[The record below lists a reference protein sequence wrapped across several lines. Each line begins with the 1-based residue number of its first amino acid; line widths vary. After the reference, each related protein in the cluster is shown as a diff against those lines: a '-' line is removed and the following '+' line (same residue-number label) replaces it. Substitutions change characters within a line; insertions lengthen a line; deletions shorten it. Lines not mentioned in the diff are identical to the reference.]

1 MIWTILKTTTKTKL
15 MAKIRLTKI
24 FHFDTGHALAGYDG
38 KCRNVHGHSYSL
50 EVTVKG
56 EPIKDPNHVK
66 FGMVIDFGDLKEIV
80 KKYVIDDYDHA
91 LVLNKNTVY
100 KEIGDFLVER
110 GHHILLVD
118 FQPTGEMM
126 IQDMAQRIKSHL
138 PDGIELFKLKLY
150 ETGTSYAEWY
160 AGDQA

>member
-1 MIWTILKTTTKTKL
+1 

-38 KCRNVHGHSYSL
+38 KCRNVHGHSYRL
-50 EVTVKG
+50 EVTVIG
-56 EPIKDPNHVK
+56 TPIDDMNHVK

-91 LVLNKNTVY
+91 LVLNKNTHY
-100 KEIGDFLVER
+100 KEIGEFLEKG
-110 GHHILLVD
+110 GHHILMVD

-126 IQDMAQRIKSHL
+126 IQDMAQRIMKHL
-138 PDGIELFKLKLY
+138 PERVQLHHLRLY
-150 ETGTSYAEWY
+150 ETGTSYAEWF
-160 AGDQA
+160 ADDQK

>member
-1 MIWTILKTTTKTKL
+1 

-38 KCRNVHGHSYSL
+38 KCRNVHGHSYRL
-50 EVTVKG
+50 EVTVMG
-56 EPIKDPNHVK
+56 EPIQDPNHVK

-80 KKYVIDDYDHA
+80 KKQVIDDYDHA
-91 LVLNKNTVY
+91 LVLNKNTAY
-100 KEIGDFLVER
+100 KEIGDFLEER

-126 IQDMAQRIKSHL
+126 IQDMAQRIIPHL
-138 PDGIELFKLKLY
+138 PKNVSLFKLKLY
-150 ETGTSYAEWY
+150 ETGTSFAEWY
-160 AGDQA
+160 ATDQV

>member
-1 MIWTILKTTTKTKL
+1 MG
-15 MAKIRLTKI
+15 KIRLTKI

-38 KCRNVHGHSYSL
+38 KCRNVHGHSYTL
-50 EVTVKG
+50 EVTVMG
-56 EPIKDPNHVK
+56 EPITDPDHVK

-91 LVLNKNTVY
+91 LVLNKKTVY
-100 KEIGDFLVER
+100 KEIGDFLLER

-126 IQDMAQRIKSHL
+126 IQDMAVRIAPHL
-138 PDGIELFKLKLY
+138 PKNIHLHHLRLY
-150 ETGTSYAEWY
+150 ETGTSYAEWF
-160 AGDQA
+160 ADDQK

>member
-1 MIWTILKTTTKTKL
+1 

-38 KCRNVHGHSYSL
+38 KCRNVHGHSYTL
-50 EVTVKG
+50 EVTVMG
-56 EPIKDPNHVK
+56 EPITDPNHVK

-91 LVLNKNTVY
+91 LVLNKNTSY
-100 KEIGDFLVER
+100 KEIGDFLLER

-126 IQDMAQRIKSHL
+126 IQDMAARIIPHL
-138 PDGIELFKLKLY
+138 PGNMRLHHLRLY
-150 ETGTSYAEWY
+150 ETGTSYAEWF
-160 AGDQA
+160 ADDQN

>member
-1 MIWTILKTTTKTKL
+1 

-38 KCRNVHGHSYSL
+38 KCRNVHGHSYRL
-50 EVTVKG
+50 EVTVIG
-56 EPIKDPNHVK
+56 EPIQDVENPK

-80 KKYVIDDYDHA
+80 KKHVIDDYDHA
-91 LVLNKNTVY
+91 LVLNKHTSY
-100 KEIGDFLVER
+100 KEIGDFLIER

-126 IQDMAQRIKSHL
+126 IQDMARRIIPHL
-138 PDGIELFKLKLY
+138 PANVELFKLKLY
-150 ETGTSYAEWY
+150 ETGTSFAEWY
-160 AGDQA
+160 ATDQA

>member
-1 MIWTILKTTTKTKL
+1 

-38 KCRNVHGHSYSL
+38 KCRNVHGHSYRL
-50 EVTVKG
+50 EVTVIG
-56 EPIKDPNHVK
+56 EPIQDVENPK

-80 KKYVIDDYDHA
+80 KKQVIDDYDHA
-91 LVLNKNTVY
+91 LVLNKNTAY
-100 KEIGDFLVER
+100 KEIGDFLEER

-126 IQDMAQRIKSHL
+126 IQDMAQRIIPHL
-138 PDGIELFKLKLY
+138 PANVELFKLKLY
-150 ETGTSYAEWY
+150 ETGTSFAEWY
-160 AGDQA
+160 ATDQV

>member
-1 MIWTILKTTTKTKL
+1 

-38 KCRNVHGHSYSL
+38 KCRNVHGHSYTL
-50 EVTVKG
+50 EVTVIG
-56 EPIKDPNHVK
+56 QPIMDPNHVK
-66 FGMVIDFGDLKEIV
+66 FGMVIDFGDLKQIV

-91 LVLNKNTVY
+91 LVLNKNTKY
-100 KEIGDFLVER
+100 NEIGEFLKER

-126 IQDMAQRIKSHL
+126 IQDMARRIATHL
-138 PDGIELFKLKLY
+138 PANIQLHHLRLY
-150 ETGTSYAEWY
+150 ETGTSHAEWF
-160 AGDQA
+160 ADDQE

>member
-1 MIWTILKTTTKTKL
+1 
-15 MAKIRLTKI
+15 MAIIRLTKI

-38 KCRNVHGHSYSL
+38 KCRNVHGHSYTL
-50 EVTVKG
+50 EVTVAG
-56 EPIKDPNHVK
+56 VPIQDPNHVK

-100 KEIGDFLVER
+100 KEIGEFLKER
-110 GHHILLVD
+110 NHHILLVD

-126 IQDMAQRIKSHL
+126 IQDMAKRIQTHL
-138 PDGIELFKLKLY
+138 PANVSLHHLRLY

-160 AGDQA
+160 AADQQ